1 MMIVGRFIAG
11 LGCGMILTVV
21 PVYIAEVSPPK
32 QRGMIVGLQGMMIS
46 VGFFTANCAFNSPKH
61 SSFTADSRL

>member
-1 MMIVGRFIAG
+1 MMIAGRFIAG

-46 VGFFTANCAFNSPKH
+46 IGFFTANCVFNSPKNT
-61 SSFTADSRL
+61 SITTDSRL